1 MCRLLTEKRLGAE
14 VVFTCYDVLLPMNDD
29 VRSTAPPG
37 PAADRAAL
45 RPEIILD
52 FDFDDGALFISLR
65 NIGARPAHDVRTEL
79 KPPIRGLG
87 GRQPMAEL
95 PLFRGIA
102 FFPAGKQIRFL
113 LDSGA
118 AYFGR
123 GEPLRVAAH
132 IKYAD
137 DQGNHF
143 DTVIQHDLEIYL
155 SLPYRITR

>member
-1 MCRLLTEKRLGAE
+1 M
-14 VVFTCYDVLLPMNDD
+14 PDD

-37 PAADRAAL
+37 QEVGPAAL

-65 NIGARPAHDVRTEL
+65 NIGARPAMNVRTEL

-87 GRQPMAEL
+87 GQQPMSEL
-95 PLFRGIA
+95 PVFRGIA

-118 AYFGR
+118 LYFGR
-123 GEPLRVAAH
+123 GEPMRVAAH
-132 IKYAD
+132 IRYSD
-137 DQGNHF
+137 DHGNNF
-143 DTVIQHDLEIYL
+143 DTVIQHDLEIYR
-155 SLPYRITR
+155 SLPYRVR

>member
-1 MCRLLTEKRLGAE
+1 
-14 VVFTCYDVLLPMNDD
+14 MNDD

>member
-1 MCRLLTEKRLGAE
+1 
-14 VVFTCYDVLLPMNDD
+14 MNND

-37 PAADRAAL
+37 RETDPAAL

-52 FDFDDGALFISLR
+52 FDFDDGVLFISLR

-79 KPPIRGLG
+79 TPPIRGLG
-87 GRQPMAEL
+87 ARQQMSEL
-95 PLFRGIA
+95 PVFRGIA

-113 LDSGA
+113 LDSAA

-123 GEPLRVAAH
+123 GEPMRVAAH
-132 IKYAD
+132 IKYSD
-137 DQGNHF
+137 DHGNSF
-143 DTVIQHDLEIYL
+143 DTVIQHDLEIYR

>member
-1 MCRLLTEKRLGAE
+1 MCRLLTEKRLVAE
-14 VVFTCYDVLLPMNDD
+14 VVFTCSDVLLPMTDE

-102 FFPAGKQIRFL
+102 FFPAGQQIRVL

-118 AYFGR
+118 ALFCR
-123 GEPLRVAAH
+123 GGALQAASPLQ
-132 IKYAD
+132 Y
-137 DQGNHF
+137 
-143 DTVIQHDLEIYL
+143 
-155 SLPYRITR
+155 

>member
-1 MCRLLTEKRLGAE
+1 MMCG
-14 VVFTCYDVLLPMNDD
+14 PMNDNL
-29 VRSTAPPG
+29 RSTPPPG
-37 PAADRAAL
+37 QEAGSAAL

-52 FDFDDGALFISLR
+52 FDFDDGALFISLS

-87 GRQPMAEL
+87 GRQLISEL
-95 PLFRGIA
+95 PVFRGIA

-123 GEPLRVAAH
+123 GEPMRVEAH
-132 IKYAD
+132 IRYAD
-137 DQGNHF
+137 DHGNNF
-143 DTVIQHDLEIYL
+143 DTVIQHDLEIYR
-155 SLPYRITR
+155 SLPYRVR